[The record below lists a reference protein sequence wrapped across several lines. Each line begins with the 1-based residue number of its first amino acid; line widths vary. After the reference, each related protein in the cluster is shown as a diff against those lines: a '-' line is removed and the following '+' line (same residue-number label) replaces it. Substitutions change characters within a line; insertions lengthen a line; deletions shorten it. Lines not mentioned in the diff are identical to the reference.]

1 MRQNLSRGV
10 VLAAAATGIM
20 SLYASPAFADSNAS
34 ATASDSPGV
43 ASGNN
48 VQVPVNVP
56 LNICGNTVD
65 VVAALN
71 PAFGNSCANGPV
83 SKGRHTAPHHP
94 AQHGAG
100 SSHHPGRGA
109 GHGGTEHAGHGG
121 HQAGGQGGYGG
132 AHGGYG
138 DSGYGDSRHGQSGY
152 GGSGYGDSRH
162 GQSGY
167 GDSGYGDSRQ
177 GHSGHLSRGH
187 GDSGAHHGG
196 WGGSSSYGGT
206 HGSPG
211 VLSGDQV
218 AAPVDIPVEFCG
230 NTLDVIGIAN
240 PVFGN
245 SCAHHHAPE
254 GHATTPHH
262 CTPPVT
268 PPHTPPQPPKSRT
281 PHTPVTVH
289 EQPPAPPTVH
299 RQYSPPTL
307 AETGG
312 EGVFANA
319 AISAALMTGG
329 ALLYRRSRAQ
339 SRP

>member
-20 SLYASPAFADSNAS
+20 SLYASPALADSNAT

-56 LNICGNTVD
+56 LNVCGNTVD

-83 SKGRHTAPHHP
+83 SQGRHAAPHHP
-94 AQHGAG
+94 AQHGAD
-100 SSHHPGRGA
+100 SAYHPGRSA
-109 GHGGTEHAGHGG
+109 GHGGTDHAQGRGGHAGG
-121 HQAGGQGGYGG
+121 HRAEHGGYGG
-132 AHGGYG
+132 GQG
-138 DSGYGDSRHGQSGY
+138 GYGDSRHGQSGH
-152 GGSGYGDSRH
+152 GDPGYGDSRH
-162 GQSGY
+162 GHSGRMAQGY
-167 GDSGYGDSRQ
+167 GDSGAHQ
-177 GHSGHLSRGH
+177 GGW
-187 GDSGAHHGG
+187 SGA
-196 WGGSSSYGGT
+196 SSYGET

-211 VLSGDQV
+211 LLSGNQV
-218 AAPVDIPVEFCG
+218 AAPVDLPVQLCG

-240 PVFGN
+240 PVSDN
-245 SCAHHHAPE
+245 SCAHDHAP
-254 GHATTPHH
+254 TPHH
-262 CTPPVT
+262 WTPPT
-268 PPHTPPQPPKSRT
+268 APPRTVPQPPKT
-281 PHTPVTVH
+281 PVVHTPPVTVH
-289 EQPPAPPTVH
+289 EQPPVP
-299 RQYSPPTL
+299 RQYTPPTL

-312 EGVFANA
+312 EGVLANA
-319 AISAALMTGG
+319 AISVALMTGG